1 MLSANVYAD
10 TLLSADTESRTVT
23 VSGNAESDRVK
34 SFISFAVIPYGE
46 NTSEN
51 VFYKTIQTGND
62 GNFKTEFSLPDKM
75 PNGQYSVISYDASGK
90 NINRLGLINDDFLP
104 DLQRIN
110 SAASAAE
117 TENILKSL
125 TSYTIDEETLAD
137 FGKSISLYLYNIRPV
152 SGYTKESFVKT
163 YNMGEALAR
172 AASGD
177 ISLGDLLREYSAYT
191 DADYTN
197 TYEKLSET
205 GKTEADALF
214 KKEISSISGNFAQ
227 VYMRIFEIAE
237 IKGSKTAKELETS
250 YLYSASQRNRSL
262 ADYNSLS
269 SYKKESV
276 FLLMFSS
283 IGSKNSLSEIDAL
296 FDECVRKQK
305 TPDKTAGGGG
315 GGGNS
320 SGANRG
326 TSSPVSN
333 SVPAVMPDKN
343 DGLSDIR
350 GHWAENDIKNLYEK
364 GVINGF
370 DDGKFCPDNAVTRA
384 EFVKIMCR
392 MFDLNGKGDCSFK
405 DVSSSDWF
413 YDAVCTA
420 EKYGLAE
427 GSDGK
432 FYPHKPITRED
443 AAVILQRFLKTEI
456 TEDITF
462 ADSEKVSDYAV
473 KAIQALA
480 GKGII
485 KGYDDNTINPK
496 GEITRAETAVIIQRA
511 AMQK

>member
-1 MLSANVYAD
+1 MKRTIIFAACALFMLSANVYAD

-305 TPDKTAGGGG
+305 TPDKTAGGG
-315 GGGNS
+315 
-320 SGANRG
+320 A
-326 TSSPVSN
+326 
-333 SVPAVMPDKN
+333 
-343 DGLSDIR
+343 
-350 GHWAENDIKNLYEK
+350 AE
-364 GVINGF
+364 
-370 DDGKFCPDNAVTRA
+370 
-384 EFVKIMCR
+384 
-392 MFDLNGKGDCSFK
+392 
-405 DVSSSDWF
+405 
-413 YDAVCTA
+413 
-420 EKYGLAE
+420 
-427 GSDGK
+427 
-432 FYPHKPITRED
+432 
-443 AAVILQRFLKTEI
+443 
-456 TEDITF
+456 
-462 ADSEKVSDYAV
+462 
-473 KAIQALA
+473 
-480 GKGII
+480 
-485 KGYDDNTINPK
+485 
-496 GEITRAETAVIIQRA
+496 ETAPVQTGVPHRL
-511 AMQK
+511 